1 MGKIKQN
8 ELNCRDT
15 APLTDIGATFLLVL
29 VHSSSLPWI
38 CTYFITNTSR
48 GLALDFEGVLTEETI
63 GLGPT
68 SNSPRPN
75 IELFMTRT
83 MQTLIWVDVN

>member
-29 VHSSSLPWI
+29 VHSSSLSWI
-38 CTYFITNTSR
+38 CTYYITNTSR
-48 GLALDFEGVLTEETI
+48 GLARDFKGVLTEETI

-75 IELFMTRT
+75 FELFMRRT
-83 MQTLIWVDVN
+83 MQTLI